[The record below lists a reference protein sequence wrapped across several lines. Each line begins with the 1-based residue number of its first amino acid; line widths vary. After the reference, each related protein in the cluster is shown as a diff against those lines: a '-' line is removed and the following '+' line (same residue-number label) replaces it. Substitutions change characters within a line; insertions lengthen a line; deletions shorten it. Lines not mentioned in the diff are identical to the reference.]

1 MKHMTRF
8 FSLAL
13 CAAMLLSLSAMAAKT
28 PLISPAPETAPAGPL
43 PRSLVWGK
51 AVRQQNGSF
60 LITSGDQDSINNQVV
75 VHVPENTPCVDAVTG
90 LPMDMTKFKDG
101 DTLYTWVGPAMT
113 MSLPPQTSAVVVVG
127 NIPADYRVPEFYE
140 ITGVDQTVSIAIY
153 PAPAR
158 TEVNLPV
165 AGGETLKLPVSAQY
179 TPWLT
184 RQLVTVD
191 DLVPGSQI
199 LVWRDKDS
207 QVEKVLLFPYSYRG
221 TLTKTVTSR
230 GTIQVCVN
238 GTFDGD
244 KYPNAVQA
252 ACKKLSD
259 GTALVPLRAVAEAV
273 GCGVAW
279 VSGQGA
285 VVKDGDRVLFSILP
299 GSETVQRS
307 DEEGGEW
314 TLSANCVKDAGVTY
328 LPLQDLAH
336 LLNLYYFN
344 T

>member
-43 PRSLVWGK
+43 PHSLVWGK
-51 AVRQQNGSF
+51 AVRQENGSF
-60 LITSGDQDSINNQVV
+60 LISNSDENSINDQVV

-101 DTLYTWVGPAMT
+101 DTLYTWIGPAMT

-127 NIPADYRVPEFYE
+127 NIPADYRAPEFYE
-140 ITGVDQTVSIAIY
+140 ITGVDQTVSIAVT
-153 PAPAR
+153 PAPER

-184 RQLVTVD
+184 RQIVTVD

-199 LVWRDKDS
+199 LVWRDKDGN
-207 QVEKVLLFPYSYRG
+207 VEKVLLFPYAYRG
-221 TLTKTVTSR
+221 TLT
-230 GTIQVCVN
+230 GMAAGNGDILVCVN
-238 GTFDGD
+238 GTFNPE
-244 KYPNAVQA
+244 KYPDAVQVL
-252 ACKKLSD
+252 CKKLSD
-259 GTALVPLRAVAEAV
+259 GTILVPLRAVAEAV
-273 GCGVAW
+273 NYD
-279 VSGQGA
+279 VSWAAGQGA
-285 VVKDGDRVLFSILP
+285 VVKEGERVVFSVMPGTNTAQLP
-299 GSETVQRS
+299 G
-307 DEEGGEW
+307 EEDNSW
-314 TLSANCVKDAGVTY
+314 TLSADCVKDAGVTY
-328 LPLQDLAH
+328 LPLRDLTH